1 MSKKLLFNLNKNVSQ
16 DYTYVKYTGT
26 IVTATNTLEKPIKNA
41 ILKGDTKYRD
51 VDTGEI
57 LDSFDGTKNLELVS
71 VKMPVLQT
79 YDGNIMRLSPPQHT
93 TNNVTIEKI
102 NDVEFLFNQGG
113 RQGVGGWKWSI
124 PNGEAFTLSF
134 DYEKVSGCENQCQI
148 HVWCAG
154 GIADKTDL
162 SEQFGQFEKT
172 YYVKRT
178 TPTAVEFKPV
188 GELTSTKSVL
198 KISNLK
204 WYIGN
209 KVYSDKTNILTT
221 PKDFELKG
229 LADVKDTL
237 DCNTGEYVE
246 RIKEVV
252 LNGETTSNGS
262 TSTDGY
268 IGDYATHLSK
278 LVDGKNEKLYFQG
291 FVGNFGNSKDYI
303 LTNGFAQYKGFR
315 PNDSELEEGLYR
327 YKGDNHAYICISA
340 SRFTDHTFKGVKRFL
355 NENPQSYLVTNKGVT
370 TKTVDLS
377 ILDQD
382 ENTVTSISSFNDT
395 THIIT
400 SSDTIPPI
408 FEGYI
413 ATKESVE

>member
-79 YDGNIMRLSPPQHT
+79 MGKNLFDGIVKENHYVTIVEYDGKRCVSITARNDLDGLFEFTTPIPCMKGLILSCMIQSAWYC
-93 TNNVTIEKI
+93 KI
-102 NDVEFLFNQGG
+102 RPVFEDGTFGNPI
-113 RQGVGGWKWSI
+113 GGWLGFPEWTRTSYEI
-124 PNGEAFTLSF
+124 PQNSKRLRGFVTSS
-134 DYEKVSGCENQCQI
+134 SGNTT
-148 HVWCAG
+148 
-154 GIADKTDL
+154 IAYL
-162 SEQFGQFEKT
+162 
-172 YYVKRT
+172 
-178 TPTAVEFKPV
+178 
-188 GELTSTKSVL
+188 ELTT
-198 KISNLK
+198 IQIEEGSNATSHES
-204 WYIGN
+204 Y
-209 KVYSDKTNILTT
+209 KTNILTT

-237 DCNTGEYVE
+237 DCNTRECIQRVGKTTMRGDMFPEIMINPINCNSETICFERLNKRFPFRWNQILSADWLISNDSYSNSLTHEYFNPYNGYGIF
-246 RIKEVV
+246 RIKRSRLETEDVV
-252 LNGETTSNGS
+252 
-262 TSTDGY
+262 
-268 IGDYATHLSK
+268 
-278 LVDGKNEKLYFQG
+278 G
-291 FVGNFGNSKDYI
+291 FKKWLD
-303 LTNGFAQYKGFR
+303 
-315 PNDSELEEGLYR
+315 
-327 YKGDNHAYICISA
+327 
-340 SRFTDHTFKGVKRFL
+340 
-355 NENPQSYLVTNKGVT
+355 ENPITIYHPLAEPII
-370 TKTVDLS
+370 KTVDLS

-395 THIIT
+395 THVTT
-400 SSDTIPPI
+400 SSDTVPPI

>member
-26 IVTATNTLEKPIKNA
+26 IVTATNTLNKPIKNA

-51 VDTGEI
+51 IDTGEI

-93 TNNVTIEKI
+93 TNGVTIEKI
-102 NDVEFLFNQGG
+102 NDVEFLFNQGS
-113 RQGVGGWKWSI
+113 RQGMGGWKWNI
-124 PNGEAFTLSF
+124 PNGESFTLSF
-134 DYEKVSGCENQCQI
+134 YYEKVSGCENQCQ
-148 HVWCAG
+148 VSVACAG

-162 SEQFGQFEKT
+162 SEQFGYFEKT
-172 YYVKRT
+172 YYVRIT
-178 TPTAVEFKPV
+178 TPTIVEFKPV

-209 KVYSDKTNILTT
+209 KVYSDKSNILHT
-221 PKDFELKG
+221 PEEIVLKG
-229 LADVKDTL
+229 IGDVKDELNCLTGQVTE
-237 DCNTGEYVE
+237 CIGEYQITGEEEWVFVQGANRLEIQNPKFMPNAISGGFACDKLEPKQGNNLSLY
-246 RIKEVV
+246 
-252 LNGETTSNGS
+252 S
-262 TSTDGY
+262 TMGTYY
-268 IGDYATHLSK
+268 IGYTSDNYIRIILGNDITFLS
-278 LVDGKNEKLYFQG
+278 QG
-291 FVGNFGNSKDYI
+291 IEWLK
-303 LTNGFAQYKGFR
+303 
-315 PNDSELEEGLYR
+315 
-327 YKGDNHAYICISA
+327 
-340 SRFTDHTFKGVKRFL
+340 
-355 NENPQSYLVTNKGVT
+355 TNKPT
-370 TKTVDLS
+370 IQYTLATPTIKTVDLS
-377 ILDQD
+377 IVDQD
-382 ENTVTSISSFNDT
+382 SNVLEKMNSFNDT
-395 THIIT
+395 THVIT

>member
-41 ILKGDTKYRD
+41 ILKGCTYYRD
-51 VDTGEI
+51 TDTNEI
-57 LDSFDGTKNLELVS
+57 LETFEEGRNLELVS

-102 NDVEFLFNQGG
+102 NDVEFLFNQGSRHG
-113 RQGVGGWKWSI
+113 MGGWKWSI

-134 DYEKVSGCENQCQI
+134 DYEKVSGCENQCQ
-148 HVWCAG
+148 VSVACAG
-154 GIADKTDL
+154 GIADKADL

-172 YYVKRT
+172 YYVRRT
-178 TPTAVEFKPV
+178 TPTIVEFKPV

-209 KVYSDKTNILTT
+209 KVYSDKTNILHT
-221 PKDFELKG
+221 PEEIVLKG
-229 LADVKDTL
+229 IGDVKDELNCFTGQVTE
-237 DCNTGEYVE
+237 CIGEYQITGEEEWVFVQAHRRLE
-246 RIKEVV
+246 IKNPTFMPNAISGGFACNKLEPKQGNN
-252 LNGETTSNGS
+252 LTLHSTMGTYYIGYTSNH
-262 TSTDGY
+262 Y
-268 IGDYATHLSK
+268 IRIILGNDITFLS
-278 LVDGKNEKLYFQG
+278 QG
-291 FVGNFGNSKDYI
+291 IEWLK
-303 LTNGFAQYKGFR
+303 
-315 PNDSELEEGLYR
+315 
-327 YKGDNHAYICISA
+327 
-340 SRFTDHTFKGVKRFL
+340 
-355 NENPQSYLVTNKGVT
+355 TNKPT
-370 TKTVDLS
+370 IQYTLATPTIKTVDLS
-377 ILDQD
+377 IVDQD
-382 ENTVTSISSFNDT
+382 SNVLEKMNSFNDT
-395 THIIT
+395 THVIT

>member
-57 LDSFDGTKNLELVS
+57 FDSFDETKNLELVS

-93 TNNVTIEKI
+93 INNLTIEKI
-102 NDVEFLFNQGG
+102 NDVEFLFNQGT
-113 RQGVGGWKWSI
+113 RQGMGGWKWSI

-148 HVWCAG
+148 SVACTG

-172 YYVKRT
+172 YYVMRT
-178 TPTAVEFKPV
+178 TPTVVEFKPV

-209 KVYSDKTNILTT
+209 KVYSDKTNILRVSNDLTLRSKGT
-221 PKDFELKG
+221 MFDEL
-229 LADVKDTL
+229 
-237 DCNTGEYVE
+237 N
-246 RIKEVV
+246 
-252 LNGETTSNGS
+252 
-262 TSTDGY
+262 
-268 IGDYATHLSK
+268 
-278 LVDGKNEKLYFQG
+278 
-291 FVGNFGNSKDYI
+291 I
-303 LTNGFAQYKGFR
+303 LTGKLTQRIDEDG
-315 PNDSELEEGLYR
+315 E
-327 YKGDNHAYICISA
+327 I
-340 SRFTDHTFKGVKRFL
+340 L
-355 NENPQSYLVTNKGVT
+355 NEEIISFVELTIT
-370 TKTVDLS
+370 
-377 ILDQD
+377 DQD
-382 ENTVTSISSFNDT
+382 DNIINQINSFDNT
-395 THIIT
+395 THVIT
-400 SSDTIPPI
+400 SSDTIPPT

>member
-1 MSKKLLFNLNKNVSQ
+1 MSKKLLFNLNKGEIQN
-16 DYTYVKYTGT
+16 YTYVKYNGN
-26 IVTATNTLEKPIKNA
+26 IVTATNTLNKLVKNA

-71 VKMPVLQT
+71 VKMPVLTTIGKNLFFGEVINNKDINNNTGLVGNGNRTIPVNFIFVKPNTT
-79 YDGNIMRLSPPQHT
+79 YTFTRP
-93 TNNVTIEKI
+93 V
-102 NDVEFLFNQGG
+102 
-113 RQGVGGWKWSI
+113 
-124 PNGEAFTLSF
+124 PNGDVGIRYYSKSQGFLSSQVFTSYNEEF
-134 DYEKVSGCENQCQI
+134 S
-148 HVWCAG
+148 A
-154 GIADKTDL
+154 T
-162 SEQFGQFEKT
+162 F
-172 YYVKRT
+172 T
-178 TPTAVEFKPV
+178 TPSDCYFIKFIDEANTLEKGYQIEEGTTA
-188 GELTSTKSVL
+188 TS
-198 KISNLK
+198 
-204 WYIGN
+204 YEP
-209 KVYSDKTNILTT
+209 YKTNILTT
-221 PKDFELKG
+221 SKDFELKG

-303 LTNGFAQYKGFR
+303 LTNGFAQYKGIF
-315 PNDSELEEGLYR
+315 DAVSHSELEEGLYR
-327 YKGDNHAYICISA
+327 YKGANHAYMCISA
-340 SRFTDHTFKGVKRFL
+340 SRFTDHTFEGVKRFL
-355 NENPQSYLVTNKGVT
+355 NENPQSYLVTNKGAT

-377 ILDQD
+377 IVDQD
-382 ENTVTSISSFNDT
+382 GNSLEKMNSFNDT
-395 THIIT
+395 THVIT
-400 SSDTIPPI
+400 SSDTVPPI